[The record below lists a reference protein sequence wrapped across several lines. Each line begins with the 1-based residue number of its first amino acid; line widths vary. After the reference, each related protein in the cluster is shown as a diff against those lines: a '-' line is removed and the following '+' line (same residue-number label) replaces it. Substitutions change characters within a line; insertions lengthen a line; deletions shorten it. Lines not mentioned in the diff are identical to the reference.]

1 MEKRLTVIL
10 ITFIFLVLCLSPAA
24 LASDF
29 LRLGSAGSEVVQL
42 QTKLNYTGY
51 NSGSTDGIFGYRTQ
65 TAVKAFQSSK
75 SLTPDG
81 IVGPLTQNALNN
93 AYYAKIRI
101 AKANNIVNTAQK
113 YIGYPYKWGGSSPA
127 TGFDCSGY
135 TQYVFAQN
143 GITLP
148 RISRDQYKLG
158 TPVSFGNLLP
168 GDLVFFS
175 ISKNGV
181 VDHVGIYI
189 GNGQF
194 INASSSKGV
203 TVYSFGSY
211 WNSVY
216 LGAKRVF

>member
-1 MEKRLTVIL
+1 MKKKLPISFIAFVL
-10 ITFIFLVLCLSPAA
+10 IILCLSPVAS
-24 LASDF
+24 ASDL
-29 LRLGSAGSEVVQL
+29 LRLGSTGPEVVQL
-42 QTKLNYTGY
+42 QTKLNYIGY
-51 NSGSTDGIFGYRTQ
+51 NAGSADGIFGYKTQ
-65 TAVKAFQSSK
+65 TAVRAFQSAK
-75 SLTPDG
+75 ALTPDG
-81 IVGPLTQNALNN
+81 IAGPFTQNALNN
-93 AYYAKIRI
+93 AYYAKTRI
-101 AKANNIVNTAQK
+101 AKANDIVYTAEK
-113 YIGYPYKWGGSSPA
+113 YIGYPYNWGGGSPV
-127 TGFDCSGY
+127 TGFDCSGF

-148 RISRDQYKLG
+148 RISRDQYTVG
-158 TPVSFGNLLP
+158 SWISYSNLLP

-175 ISKNGV
+175 INKNGI

-203 TVYSFGSY
+203 TIYSFGPY

>member
-1 MEKRLTVIL
+1 MKKKLTIL
-10 ITFIFLVLCLSPAA
+10 FIVFIFIVLCISPVAQ
-24 LASDF
+24 ASDL
-29 LRLGSAGSEVVQL
+29 LRLGSTGSEVVQL
-42 QTKLNYTGY
+42 QTKLNYIGY
-51 NSGSTDGIFGYRTQ
+51 NAGSADGIFGYKTQ
-65 TAVKAFQSSK
+65 TAVRAFQSAK
-75 SLTPDG
+75 SLAPDG
-81 IVGPLTQNALNN
+81 IVGPLTQSALNN
-93 AYYAKIRI
+93 AYNAKTRI
-101 AKANNIVNTAQK
+101 AKANDIVYTGKK

-127 TGFDCSGY
+127 AGFDCSGF

-148 RISRDQYKLG
+148 RISRDQYNVG
-158 TPVSFGNLLP
+158 SWISYNNLLP

-175 ISKNGV
+175 INKNGI

-216 LGAKRVF
+216 LGAKRLF